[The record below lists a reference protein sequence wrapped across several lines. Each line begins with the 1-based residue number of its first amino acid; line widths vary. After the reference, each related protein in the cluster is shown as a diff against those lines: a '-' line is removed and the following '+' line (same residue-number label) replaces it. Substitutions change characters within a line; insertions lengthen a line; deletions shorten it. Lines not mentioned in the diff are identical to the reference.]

1 MLNNL
6 RKNSLAVVIVV
17 GIVLSIVVSHFDAQQ
32 SAKDQ
37 REVLAQQSITRCIA
51 SAPRAAYDIAF
62 QYQAGEARQAAGNI
76 VTAEKYRALANAGVA
91 TVAAPKGHAGDQALV
106 EVIYVKTADPKN
118 PLVAQLTPLA
128 LALQKAG
135 CEQAYS

>member
-6 RKNSLAVVIVV
+6 RKNSLAVVIIV
-17 GIVLSIVVSHFDAQQ
+17 GIVLSIVVSHFDAKQ

-62 QYQAGEARQAAGNI
+62 QYQAGGARKASHNI
-76 VTAEKYRALANAGVA
+76 VTANRYGALADAGIL
-91 TVAAPKGHAGDQALV
+91 TVAAPKGYEGDPALV
-106 EVIYVKTADPKN
+106 EVVYIKTGN
-118 PLVAQLTPLA
+118 PQHPLKARLTQRA
-128 LALQKAG
+128 LILQKAG
-135 CEQAYS
+135 CVQAYS